1 MAPRRRPLGGGRVI
15 LAGATLLAATA
26 SCSGTLDAGMDAH
39 GLLPVDGRNPVIIYN
54 DSASDNWIG
63 EYAVL
68 LAQSSGPPLAGLIVT
83 GSSYWPD
90 GNANT
95 KGWNDLLTA
104 ARSSGLSNLP
114 VVTTSTG
121 KPLVRPAD
129 GQLLSTT
136 KNDSLGGQLI
146 VSLSKQLSLPWRPLV
161 VLVGTQ
167 MTDVADAYLIDQ
179 SVVDRV
185 VVVSSLGT
193 YTAPNGAMN
202 APNGELDPWADWIVA
217 QVFQYIQ
224 VSAFYD
230 QTQDVQTSQ
239 LPNLPANALGSEI
252 AAKQPNL
259 FTVTTASDQVSV
271 LAVGLPAF
279 VQAVQ
284 AARVD
289 TSATFDPMQGPPLI
303 PDAQGNVLIVT
314 AIKAPLAQSC
324 LWWLLLNPGSTPCS

>member
-1 MAPRRRPLGGGRVI
+1 MTVGRRPLGARRV
-15 LAGATLLAATA
+15 LVAGATLLLAAA
-26 SCSGTLDAGMDAH
+26 SCSGTLDAGEDLH
-39 GLLPVDGRNPVIIYN
+39 GFLPVDARNPVIIYN

-68 LAQSSGPPLAGLIVT
+68 LAQSSGPPLAGIIVT
-83 GSSYWPD
+83 ASSYWPD
-90 GNANT
+90 ATANT

-104 ARSSGLSNLP
+104 AQSSGLSNLP
-114 VVTTSTG
+114 AVTTSMG

-129 GQLLSTT
+129 GQILSTT

-146 VSLSKQLSLPWRPLV
+146 VALSKQLSLPWRPLV

-167 MTDVADAYLIDQ
+167 MTDVADAYLIDP

-193 YTAPNGAMN
+193 YAAPNGAMN
-202 APNGELDPWADWIVA
+202 PPNGELDPWADWIVA
-217 QVFQYIQ
+217 QVFHYIQ

-239 LPNLPANALGSEI
+239 LPNLPANALGAEM

-259 FTVTTASDQVSV
+259 FTVATASDQVSV

-284 AARVD
+284 PAKVD
-289 TSATFDPMQGPPLI
+289 TTAAFDSTQGPPLI
-303 PDAQGNVLIVT
+303 PDANGNVLIVT
-314 AIKAPLAQSC
+314 AIKAPLAPGC
-324 LWWLLLNPGSTPCS
+324 LWGLLLDPGKPCS